1 MAPTIVVQRLR
12 IFLLVLAGWM
22 CAGTILELWL
32 TEHMESPIQFTPFI
46 LCGIGLIAVT
56 LALLLPQRLTLITLR
71 LVMGLL
77 IAGSLFGVVQH
88 IQHNLAFELEIR
100 PNATISA
107 VWFDALRGAS
117 PLLAPGVLALAAIIA
132 IAATYYHPL
141 LTSDS

>member
-1 MAPTIVVQRLR
+1 
-12 IFLLVLAGWM
+12 M